1 MPLIECNE
9 CHQQISDSAYFCPK
23 CGSVKKQIWLE
34 NTGKIYK
41 TLSYFV
47 GMLSSLLYFV
57 SYKPMFFSRAFVN
70 FSNTSKVFF
79 FIFAAVLYV
88 IGVVNWKTKIKAD

>member
-1 MPLIECNE
+1 MALIECNE
-9 CHQQISDSAYFCPK
+9 CHQQISDTAYFCPK

-34 NTGKIYK
+34 DTGKVYK

-57 SYKPMFFSRAFVN
+57 SYKPLLFSRDFVN
-70 FSNTSKVFF
+70 FSNVSKVFF
-79 FIFAAVLYV
+79 LVIAAFLYI
-88 IGVVNWKTKIKAD
+88 IGVLNCKTKIKAD